1 MIKRYVGILLAG
13 VLLSSCFTVHV
24 IQIDQMEPGK
34 INLPEQVRK
43 ICLLSRNFK
52 FDIDTLGQYYI
63 SNFRLKKTTDT
74 ENKGLDSIAVTKS
87 FDSLRKILLES
98 GRFDEIAVYPY
109 ATSTPHFGKIALPL
123 SPQYVKKLCEESGTD
138 AIVSLEMLSYFYN
151 WNSGNQGLRVPQ
163 KAEVKITAIW
173 AVYFPGK
180 DTPVDRFKYSD
191 VIRWNENRETGN
203 LKKLKVPPRNE
214 GIEQSC
220 GIAVKNYS
228 KRLVPYWTKS
238 ERYLVSLE
246 GANWEK
252 AMSLAQ
258 KYKWYAAAVLW
269 QSYSDSKKSR
279 ERGAAALDV
288 AIAKE
293 MLGDYE
299 QASFWSDK
307 SLELLKGG
315 ELRHI
320 AVDYANLLKVR
331 RNKTGILNR
340 LIK

>member
-1 MIKRYVGILLAG
+1 MIKRYVGILFAG

-24 IQIDQMEPGK
+24 VQIDQMEPGK

-43 ICLLSRNFK
+43 ISLLSRNFK

-63 SNFRLKKTTDT
+63 SNFRLKKATDS

-109 ATSTPHFGKIALPL
+109 STVTPHFGKIALPL
-123 SPQYVKKLCEESGTD
+123 SPQYIKKLCDDSGTD

-151 WNSGNQGLRVPQ
+151 WNTGNQGLKVPQ
-163 KAEVKITAIW
+163 EAEVKITAIW
-173 AVYFPGK
+173 AVYLSGK

-191 VIRWNENRETGN
+191 VIRWNGNRETGK
-203 LKKLKVPPRNE
+203 LKKLKVPSRNE
-214 GIEQSC
+214 GIELSC

-246 GANWEK
+246 GVNWEK
-252 AMSLAQ
+252 AISLAQ
-258 KYKWYAAAVLW
+258 KYKWDSATVLW

-279 ERGAAALDV
+279 ERGAAALDLAV
-288 AIAKE
+288 AKE

-299 QASFWSDK
+299 QASFWSDE
-307 SLELLKGG
+307 SLKLIKGG

-320 AVDYANLLKVR
+320 AVDYANLLKAR
-331 RNKTGILNR
+331 KNKAEKLNH